1 MSRSARAKPQSP
13 SDELRNL
20 LDKLAEK
27 AVSTILAD
35 VEATPR
41 AMSDVLKVAGTYWAL
56 SRKGDPPEKAPSA
69 WEKYG
74 AALRADGKEYDAA
87 PN

>member
-1 MSRSARAKPQSP
+1 MARTAPAKPKP
-13 SDELRNL
+13 PADNLRTL

-27 AVSTILAD
+27 AVQAVLAD
-35 VEATPR
+35 GEATPR

-56 SRKGDPPEKAPSA
+56 SRKGEPPDKQPSA

-74 AALRADGKEYDAA
+74 AAMQGNGEDHDGP